1 MGEYKQDG
9 VTLFGN
15 PVSASA
21 QKKAASMRRRF
32 ERKYSY
38 DDSAAYPLFAKD
50 NPILG
55 PFLGVKDVISG
66 TEAEKIDYEKGI
78 IIGTIR
84 MGYGHYRI
92 SMAVA
97 SAAHALGYTPYWFDL
112 LGFETA
118 GARMIRDLDKWY
130 SLGSRISQ
138 KSELFNRFFWDPL
151 MGKWYKRIEKN
162 YPIMQAAH
170 VFKNIYRD
178 LPKDMPVLGTHPFNA
193 HGAVHAGMTNVIN
206 MIPDNC
212 PLGFHLVDGAMQTVQ
227 SSSSYFKFRT
237 LADIGPSGQTG
248 KGVPADQIRLTG
260 HYIDHELVANIETDC
275 QARMKRAA
283 DKAPRRLLISIGGA
297 GAQQDLLVEIVRKTL
312 PLIEQGK
319 VALFVNFGD
328 HQKAWDYF
336 NTHVPEF
343 EACATKHFSWEDTVN
358 FAEQAL
364 TAPIT
369 GAHAFLNDNTFCA
382 VYTTNLLMRSSDVLL
397 TKPSEL
403 AFYPLPKLL
412 LERVGGHEAWGA
424 IRASELGDGTIECP
438 GALAFQAL
446 DMLIHEDDLMKQ
458 YCENILKLKTFGVY
472 DGAYEVIKLAKKRQ

>member
-1 MGEYKQDG
+1 MDEHKQDAAL
-9 VTLFGN
+9 LFGN
-15 PVSASA
+15 PISAKT
-21 QKKAASMRRRF
+21 QKKAAAMRRRF
-32 ERKYSY
+32 EKKYDY
-38 DDSAAYPLFAKD
+38 DDSRAYPLFAKE

-55 PFLGVKDVISG
+55 PFLGVKDVVSG
-66 TEAEKIDYEKGI
+66 AEGEKLDYDKGV

-92 SMAVA
+92 AMAVA

-112 LGFETA
+112 LGFDTA

-138 KSELFNRFFWDPL
+138 KSKLFNALFWDPL

-162 YPIMQAAH
+162 YPVMQAAH

-212 PLGFHLVDGAMQTVQ
+212 PLGFHLVEGAMQTVQ

-237 LADIGPSGQTG
+237 LADIGPKGQKG
-248 KGVPADQIRLTG
+248 KGVPAEQIRLTG
-260 HYIDHELVANIETDC
+260 NYIDHELVANIEADC
-275 QARMKRAA
+275 QARLKRVV

-297 GAQQDLLVEIVRKTL
+297 GAQQNLLVEIVRKML
-312 PLIEQGK
+312 PLVKQEK
-319 VALFVNFGD
+319 AALFVNFGD
-328 HQKAWDYF
+328 HKKAWDF
-336 NTHVPEF
+336 FAKNLPEF
-343 EACATKHFSWEDTVN
+343 TQQATRHFSWDDTVN
-358 FAEQAL
+358 FAEHAI
-364 TAPIT
+364 TDAVT
-369 GAHAFLNDNTFCA
+369 GAHAFLNDNPFCA
-382 VYTTNLLMRSSDVLL
+382 VYATNLLMRSSDVLL

-438 GALAFQAL
+438 GPLAFQAL
-446 DMLIHEDDLMKQ
+446 DLLVHEDDLMIQ
-458 YCENILKLKTFGVY
+458 YCGNIPKLKTFGVY
-472 DGAYEVIKLAKKRQ
+472 DGAYEVIKLAKSIK